1 MQSNNVSLIKEIC
14 LTSYSH
20 KIYLTGLQRHTLV
33 VLDILVM
40 ILNIVAN
47 SAVVIVLLMSRFR
60 ENTSF
65 ILLFYLSVSDCFSDL
80 IAQSLYAVLIGQYSH
95 ELNCSLEII
104 GQFFAVLL
112 PHTSGYTIAAIAF
125 DRYARM
131 RFLNKYQNVVTK
143 NKIIALCW
151 IITGVSL
158 LDGLLY
164 TVGTKFRVFHIS
176 KTVVHVVDFLILLSV
191 ISVYLLTIKVIKDHQ
206 KNSINQ
212 RFLQKINKLVTVL
225 ASRILSTV
233 VFLYVIYTLIAV
245 ASEVFRSRIENT
257 WKSWLNFAL
266 LAAYLLTCVNS
277 FANAVLFLTMNR
289 KSKEKIVRFWNA
301 NILRKRTRKIDIQM
315 HSKSNKAVETS

>member
-1 MQSNNVSLIKEIC
+1 MQSNNVTLIKEIC

-65 ILLFYLSVSDCFSDL
+65 ILFFYLSVSDCFSGL

-151 IITGVSL
+151 IIT
-158 LDGLLY
+158 
-164 TVGTKFRVFHIS
+164 
-176 KTVVHVVDFLILLSV
+176 
-191 ISVYLLTIKVIKDHQ
+191 
-206 KNSINQ
+206 
-212 RFLQKINKLVTVL
+212 
-225 ASRILSTV
+225 
-233 VFLYVIYTLIAV
+233 VFLYLMGCCI
-245 ASEVFRSRIENT
+245 R
-257 WKSWLNFAL
+257 
-266 LAAYLLTCVNS
+266 LAANLVFFIFLKPLYMLLI
-277 FANAVLFLTMNR
+277 F
-289 KSKEKIVRFWNA
+289 
-301 NILRKRTRKIDIQM
+301 
-315 HSKSNKAVETS
+315 